1 MPRDLTPH
9 QQRIVRRYYENRD
22 TLMCQKLS
30 ELVSELCVCTSEKKA
45 AALWERVR
53 RALVNAGTNALTVE
67 KVCEKRDVKW
77 LAEIVGKLF

>member
-45 AALWERVR
+45 VALWERVR
-53 RALVNAGTNALTVE
+53 KALVHVGANAVTIE
-67 KVCEKRDVKW
+67 KVCEKRDVQW
-77 LAEIVGKLF
+77 LAEIVSELF